1 MFSDLRVISVCNAVS
16 CQLLGVGDD
25 TASGSASEVVTCIVR
40 ESWCL
45 STGSGIF
52 LCFQHGSCPL
62 IRNCFLISMLNLLSL
77 FFFLREREAFHLL
90 HFERCDMAIWNR
102 WCLSVTEGFLL
113 FYFSAQR
120 LQLKKT
126 AVQVAQLL
134 TWDESGLGDC
144 SPVESAWVVFFR

>member
-77 FFFLREREAFHLL
+77 FFFWEREKPFISCISKGVIWLYEIDDAYLWRKAFCC
-90 HFERCDMAIWNR
+90 FI
-102 WCLSVTEGFLL
+102 FLL
-113 FYFSAQR
+113 KDCSKRKLLCKWLSCWREMSQVWV
-120 LQLKKT
+120 T
-126 AVQVAQLL
+126 AVL
-134 TWDESGLGDC
+134 
-144 SPVESAWVVFFR
+144 